1 MKHWLKNFAIV
12 WLLGILV
19 AAAGCSNHITATTPS
34 TAADFNSVNSASS
47 KSANGL
53 SLSLSLDSNTYQSGQ
68 GVTITVDEMNTLSKT
83 NNVSISDQWPSGEST
98 GLLINMVLCNA
109 EVSPFRIAIFQGEYT
124 SSDFKTAAPLILS
137 DPKATRLCTMFVPPT
152 AYAFKP
158 FSDIAVVSPN
168 GANDSSPKEGEQIRA
183 EETLKGYWSNDSIS
197 QFNNFDPG
205 VYTVVAGDEWGG
217 LVVLHFTVS
226 NTTTTTNWLTE
237 WKSKML
243 ADNFVFGP
251 GIAATI
257 DGKNYLI
264 CSVNFGT
271 NPEGSGTNAD
281 AGIVILDIGNPDNPD
296 EVAYLKAGQDE
307 YVRFEGN
314 LKLNGSVLY
323 ALTYNYLWI
332 IDVSD
337 PYHPKDMG
345 KTPLTGAISIEVSG
359 QYAYIASS
367 SETGGQAL
375 NTLDISDPIH
385 PHNAGQITMQSSLS
399 ALQSSGSLLFALAGD
414 GLYIFDTSVPGSLK
428 QIGFLSNP
436 FPPLTGVIAPEHI
449 PPEFFDMAL
458 AGNDLY
464 VVSGIDKLLVV
475 DISNPVAPKIIT
487 TFEMGEQGTNII
499 ISGEMAYLLSCSGAI
514 TFSMGEENLLAMV
527 DMSNPGQL
535 NEFNSVLLSPT
546 FSNSYGTM
554 IEAGN
559 HLYFCDD
566 RYPVI
571 QIMDLASLIQG
582 LK

>member
-1 MKHWLKNFAIV
+1 
-12 WLLGILV
+12 
-19 AAAGCSNHITATTPS
+19 
-34 TAADFNSVNSASS
+34 
-47 KSANGL
+47 
-53 SLSLSLDSNTYQSGQ
+53 
-68 GVTITVDEMNTLSKT
+68 
-83 NNVSISDQWPSGEST
+83 
-98 GLLINMVLCNA
+98 
-109 EVSPFRIAIFQGEYT
+109 
-124 SSDFKTAAPLILS
+124 
-137 DPKATRLCTMFVPPT
+137 
-152 AYAFKP
+152 
-158 FSDIAVVSPN
+158 
-168 GANDSSPKEGEQIRA
+168 
-183 EETLKGYWSNDSIS
+183 
-197 QFNNFDPG
+197 
-205 VYTVVAGDEWGG
+205 
-217 LVVLHFTVS
+217 
-226 NTTTTTNWLTE
+226 
-237 WKSKML
+237 ML

-345 KTPLTGAISIEVSG
+345 KTPLTGAISIEISG
-359 QYAYIASS
+359 QYAYVASS

-385 PHNAGQITMQSSLS
+385 PHNMGQITMQSSLS

-458 AGNDLY
+458 AGNNLY
-464 VVSGIDKLLVV
+464 IVSGIDKLLVV
-475 DISNPVAPKIIT
+475 DISNPAASKIIT

-499 ISGEMAYLLSCSGAI
+499 ISGEMAYLLSCNGAI
-514 TFSMGEENLLAMV
+514 TFSMGVENLLAMV
-527 DMSNPGQL
+527 DISNPGQL

-571 QIMDLASLIQG
+571 QIMDLESLIQS

>member
-1 MKHWLKNFAIV
+1 MKRRIYVPTIAT
-12 WLLGILV
+12 ILAFV
-19 AAAGCSNHITATTPS
+19 IFLAGCANPATQTTS
-34 TAADFNSVNSASS
+34 ATLTGVNSGSS

-68 GVTITVDEMNTLSKT
+68 GVAIIVDEMNTLSKT
-83 NNVSISDQWPSGEST
+83 NNVSISDQWPLGEST

-137 DPKATRLCTMFVPPT
+137 DPKAIRLCTMFVPPT

-158 FSDIAVVSPN
+158 FSDIAVVSPS
-168 GANDSSPKEGEQIRA
+168 GANDSSPQEGEQIRA

-205 VYTVVAGDEWGG
+205 VYTVVAGDEWGS
-217 LVVLHFTVS
+217 LVVLHFTVTAT
-226 NTTTTTNWLTE
+226 NTTDNTNGLTE

-251 GIAATI
+251 GIAVTI

-264 CSVNFGT
+264 CNVNFGT

-296 EVAYLKAGQDE
+296 EIAYLKAGQDE
-307 YVRFEGN
+307 YVHFEGN
-314 LKLNGSVLY
+314 LKLNGDILY
-323 ALTYNYLWI
+323 VLTYNYLWI

-337 PYHPKDMG
+337 PFHPKDMG

-385 PHNAGQITMQSSLS
+385 PHNVAQITMQSSLN

-414 GLYIFDTSVPGSLK
+414 GLYIFDISVPGSLK

-464 VVSGIDKLLVV
+464 LVSGIDKMLVV
-475 DISNPVAPKIIT
+475 DISNPAAPKIIT

-499 ISGEMAYLLSCSGAI
+499 ISGEMAYLLSCNGAI
-514 TFSMGEENLLAMV
+514 TFSMGVENLLAMV
-527 DMSNPGQL
+527 DISNPGQL
-535 NEFNSVLLSPT
+535 NEFSSVLLSPT
-546 FSNSYGTM
+546 FSNSYNTM

-559 HLYFCDD
+559 HLYFCDN

-571 QIMDLASLIQG
+571 QIMDLESLIQG